1 MSIFRKKK
9 PRTFSG
15 VVEIRKCDDG
25 RFSITLPSEGGQT
38 FVVANETKARI
49 LENAERTI
57 DPNLNVVW
65 IDKKTHDLT
74 VAKPGRRAA
83 TRG

>member
-15 VVEIRKCDDG
+15 VVEIRRRDDG
-25 RFSITLPSEGGQT
+25 RFSITLPSEGGRT
-38 FVVANETKARI
+38 FVVANEIKARI

-57 DPNLNVVW
+57 DPNLHVVW
-65 IDKKTHDLT
+65 ADQKTHDLT
-74 VAKPGRRAA
+74 LAKPGRRAT